1 MMDFSKFKF
10 RNGASN
16 PLYNQLLEALEGA
29 IESGALA
36 IGTRLPSERAMADQL
51 KVSRTTVM
59 SAYRE
64 LEARGLIHS
73 HVGRGTFVCA
83 SPEGAGAPFAWRG
96 KVSRTASLSNDPALL
111 QIAHGV
117 NRPDL
122 ISFASGAPAIDIFPA
137 KTWQRLVEQAF
148 REKPEEVLSN
158 GPTAGL
164 PRLRQAIAGR
174 FGVKPDR
181 ILILSGSQQGLG
193 LISRCLLDPGD
204 AVIIDRPCY
213 MWAIQ
218 LFRAAG
224 AHLIGWD
231 ITRADMGEL
240 EDLIMRHRPKL
251 IFTNP
256 TFHNPTGRTLSL
268 RERKEL
274 LKLAV
279 RYHVPVLED
288 DPYRETYLD
297 GQPPST
303 LYHLD
308 EHDIVIYLSTF
319 SKILAPGLRLG
330 WLAAP
335 EYIVDQL
342 ALIKRREVLFTEGA
356 GQFALSVFLQNGMF
370 DDHLIRMRTEHARRR
385 RAFQVALER
394 HAPAGLSKFEV
405 PPGGLYF
412 WLRLDQALNSS
423 QWLQEALA
431 AGVAFTNGELFYA
444 DAINSQYARF
454 CYTCAPPEKIEAGI
468 KRLAES
474 MKLGKLG
481 KTGKTGK
488 SGSRFPA
495 RGHSDIPLV

>member
-1 MMDFSKFKF
+1 MDFSKFKF
-10 RNGASN
+10 RNGASS
-16 PLYNQLLEALEGA
+16 PLYSQLLAALESA
-29 IESGALA
+29 IESGDLA
-36 IGTRLPSERAMADQL
+36 VGTRLPSERAMADQL

-73 HVGRGTFVCA
+73 HVGRGTYVCA

-96 KVSRTASLSNDPALL
+96 KVSRAASLSNDPALR
-111 QIAHGV
+111 QIISVAS
-117 NRPDL
+117 RPDV
-122 ISFASGAPAIDIFPA
+122 ISFGAGAPAIDIFPVKA
-137 KTWQRLVEQAF
+137 WQRLLEQAL

-164 PRLRQAIAGR
+164 PRLRQAIADR
-174 FGVKPDR
+174 FGAKPNR

-213 MWAIQ
+213 VWAIQ

-231 ITRADMGEL
+231 IARADMAEL
-240 EDLIMRHRPKL
+240 EDLIIRHRPKL

-279 RYHVPVLED
+279 RYRVPLLED

-297 GQPPST
+297 SQPAPT

-308 EHDIVIYLSTF
+308 EHDIVIHLNTF

-342 ALIKRREVLFTEGA
+342 ASIKQREALFTEGA
-356 GQFALSVFLQNGMF
+356 GQYALAGLLQSGMF
-370 DDHLIRMRTEHARRR
+370 DDHLVRMRTEHARRR
-385 RAFQVALER
+385 SAFQAALKR

-405 PPGGLYF
+405 PPGGLFF
-412 WLRLDQALNSS
+412 WLRMDQSLTSS
-423 QWLQEALA
+423 QWLQQALA
-431 AGVAFTNGELFYA
+431 AGVAFISGDVFYA
-444 DAINSQYARF
+444 DAVNSQYARF
-454 CYTCAPPEKIEAGI
+454 CYTRLSPEKIEAGI

-474 MKLGKLG
+474 MK
-481 KTGKTGK
+481 
-488 SGSRFPA
+488 SGSRFAA

>member
-1 MMDFSKFKF
+1 MDFSKLNF
-10 RNGASN
+10 RNGSSH
-16 PLYNQLLEALEGA
+16 PLYSQLLEALERA

-83 SPEGAGAPFAWRG
+83 SPEGTGAPFAWRG
-96 KVSRTASLSNDPALL
+96 KLSRTASLHNDPALRHS
-111 QIAHGV
+111 ISGAS
-117 NRPDL
+117 RPDL
-122 ISFASGAPAIDIFPA
+122 ISFAAGAPAIDIFPVKA
-137 KTWQRLVEQAF
+137 WQRLTEQAL
-148 REKPEEVLSN
+148 RENPQEVLSN

-174 FGVKPDR
+174 FGAKPDR

-213 MWAIQ
+213 VGAIQ

-240 EDLIMRHRPKL
+240 EDLILRHRPKL

-256 TFHNPTGRTLSL
+256 TFQNPTGRVLSL

-279 RYHVPVLED
+279 RYRVPLLED

-297 GQPPST
+297 AQPPPP

-342 ALIKRREVLFTEGA
+342 AMIKRREILFTEGP
-356 GQFALSVFLQNGMF
+356 GQYALSIFLQSGLF
-370 DDHLIRMRTEHARRR
+370 DDHLVRLRTEHARRR
-385 RAFQVALER
+385 RAFRDALKR
-394 HAPAGLSKFEV
+394 HAPSRLLKFEA
-405 PPGGLYF
+405 PSGGLYF
-412 WLRLDQALNSS
+412 WLRVDQSLNTW
-423 QWLQEALA
+423 QWSRQALA
-431 AGVAFTNGELFYA
+431 AGVAFTSGEIFYA
-444 DAINSQYARF
+444 DAVSSQQARF
-454 CYTCAPPEKIEAGI
+454 CYTWLPPEKIEVGVR
-468 KRLAES
+468 RLAET
-474 MKLGKLG
+474 M
-481 KTGKTGK
+481 KTGN
-488 SGSRFPA
+488 RHPA
-495 RGHSDIPLV
+495 HEHSDIPLV

>member
-1 MMDFSKFKF
+1 MDFSKFKF
-10 RNGASN
+10 RNRAST

-73 HVGRGTFVCA
+73 HVGRGTYVCA
-83 SPEGAGAPFAWRG
+83 SPEGSSAPFAWRG
-96 KVSRTASLSNDPALL
+96 KVSRTASLSDDPAMR
-111 QIAHGV
+111 QIVHGV
-117 NRPDL
+117 SRPDL
-122 ISFASGAPAIDIFPA
+122 ISFASGAPAIDIFPV
-137 KTWQRLVEQAF
+137 KTWQRLLEQAL

-181 ILILSGSQQGLG
+181 ILVLSGSQQGLG

-231 ITRADMGEL
+231 MARADMGEL

-279 RYHVPVLED
+279 RYRVPVLED
-288 DPYRETYLD
+288 DPYRETWLD
-297 GQPPST
+297 GQPPAT

-308 EHDIVIYLSTF
+308 EHDIVIHLSTF

-356 GQFALSVFLQNGMF
+356 GQYALSVFLRSGMF
-370 DDHLIRMRTEHARRR
+370 DDHLVRLRTEHERRR
-385 RAFQVALER
+385 GAFRAALDR

-423 QWLQEALA
+423 QWLQQALA
-431 AGVAFTNGELFYA
+431 AGVAFTSGEVFYA
-444 DAINSQYARF
+444 DAVHSQHARF
-454 CYTCAPPEKIEAGI
+454 CYTSAPPEKIEAGI
-468 KRLAES
+468 KRLAER
-474 MKLGKLG
+474 MNL
-481 KTGKTGK
+481 GK

-495 RGHSDIPLV
+495 RAHSDIPLV

>member
-10 RNGASN
+10 RNEGTK
-16 PLYNQLLEALEGA
+16 PLYNQLLEALESA

-59 SAYRE
+59 NAYRE

-83 SPEGAGAPFAWRG
+83 SPEGASAPFAWRG
-96 KVSRTASLSNDPALL
+96 KVSRTASLHNDPALRH
-111 QIAHGV
+111 ITRGV
-117 NRPDL
+117 NHPDL
-122 ISFASGAPAIDIFPA
+122 ISFASGSPAIDVFPA
-137 KTWQRLVEQAF
+137 RAWQGLLEQAL

-231 ITRADMGEL
+231 ISRADMNEL
-240 EDLIMRHRPKL
+240 EDLIIRHRPKL

-279 RYHVPVLED
+279 RYRVPLLED

-297 GQPPST
+297 GQPPAT

-308 EHDIVIYLSTF
+308 EHDIVIHLNTF

-342 ALIKRREVLFTEGA
+342 ALIKRREILFTEGA
-356 GQFALSVFLQNGMF
+356 GQYALSVFLQNGMF
-370 DDHLIRMRTEHARRR
+370 DDHLVRLRTEHARRR

-394 HAPAGLSKFEV
+394 HAPAGVSKFEV

-412 WLRLDQALNSS
+412 WLRLDQSLNSS
-423 QWLQEALA
+423 QWLQQALA
-431 AGVAFTNGELFYA
+431 AGVAFTSGEIFYA
-444 DAINSQYARF
+444 DAINSQHARF
-454 CYTCAPPEKIEAGI
+454 CYTLATPEKIDMGVR
-468 KRLAES
+468 RLAES
-474 MKLGKLG
+474 MK
-481 KTGKTGK
+481 
-488 SGSRFPA
+488 SGRRLPA
-495 RGHSDIPLV
+495 REHSDIPLV

>member
-1 MMDFSKFKF
+1 MDFSKLNF
-10 RNGASN
+10 RNGSSH
-16 PLYNQLLEALEGA
+16 PLYSQLLEAIESA

-83 SPEGAGAPFAWRG
+83 SPEGTGAPFAWRG
-96 KVSRTASLSNDPALL
+96 KVSRTASLQNDPALRR
-111 QIAHGV
+111 IISDTS
-117 NRPDL
+117 RPDL
-122 ISFASGAPAIDIFPA
+122 ISFAAGAPAIDIFPVKA
-137 KTWQRLVEQAF
+137 WQRLTEQAL
-148 REKPEEVLSN
+148 RESPQEVLSN

-174 FGVKPDR
+174 FGAKPDR

-204 AVIIDRPCY
+204 AVIVDRPCY
-213 MWAIQ
+213 VGAIQ

-240 EDLIMRHRPKL
+240 EDLILRHRPKL

-256 TFHNPTGRTLSL
+256 TFHNPTGRVLSL

-279 RYHVPVLED
+279 RYRVPLLED

-297 GQPPST
+297 GQPPPP

-342 ALIKRREVLFTEGA
+342 ALIKQREILFTEGP
-356 GQFALSVFLQNGMF
+356 GQYALAVFLQSGLF
-370 DDHLIRMRTEHARRR
+370 DDHLVRLRTEHARRR
-385 RAFQVALER
+385 HAFRDALKR
-394 HAPAGLSKFEV
+394 HVPARSLKFEI
-405 PPGGLYF
+405 PSGGLYF
-412 WLRLDQALNSS
+412 WCRVDPSLNSWQWSQQALS
-423 QWLQEALA
+423 
-431 AGVAFTNGELFYA
+431 AGVAFTGGEIFYA
-444 DAINSQYARF
+444 DAVSSQEARF
-454 CYTCAPPEKIEAGI
+454 CYTWLTPEKIEAGI
-468 KRLAES
+468 KRLAETVKAGARLS
-474 MKLGKLG
+474 GKEC
-481 KTGKTGK
+481 
-488 SGSRFPA
+488 A
-495 RGHSDIPLV
+495 DIPLV